1 MIDCLSHKL
10 FTFPSNKGN
19 LSDDE
24 DSASNGGARSN
35 KKSKKEGGDAS
46 ISEDV
51 RGKVMA
57 AVRRHFRPEFLNRLD
72 DIVIFS
78 PLSRKQLRSIMQ
90 LQMAAISNRLK
101 DRNIEIHLTENGLD
115 HVLAKAYVPE
125 VRSYCVSLLV
135 LV

>member
-1 MIDCLSHKL
+1 MHYISFASFISHESRFL
-10 FTFPSNKGN
+10 QLMHTVS
-19 LSDDE
+19 S
-24 DSASNGGARSN
+24 
-35 KKSKKEGGDAS
+35 
-46 ISEDV
+46 
-51 RGKVMA
+51 
-57 AVRRHFRPEFLNRLD
+57 RPTKHRLD

-125 VRSYCVSLLV
+125 VRFGVV
-135 LV
+135 